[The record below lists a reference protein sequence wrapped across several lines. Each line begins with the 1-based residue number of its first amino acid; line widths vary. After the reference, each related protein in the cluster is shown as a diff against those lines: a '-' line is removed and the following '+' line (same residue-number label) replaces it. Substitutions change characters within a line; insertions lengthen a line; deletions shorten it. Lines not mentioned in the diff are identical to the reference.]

1 MFSWLDRHQTQC
13 RSPEAVIKR
22 MSRAQRTAR
31 RNPRPMAVRGIA
43 LMLLITHLGYSLAA
57 TLAIDTHGHGQEG
70 EVSTANSLAFG
81 HDCASPSDPD
91 QSAQHDAEGVDGN
104 DSCDHGCHAS
114 AHLLGAPSEYRT
126 PALPGSA
133 ATGIGRDPACHS
145 RTSTPLLR
153 PPLFSV

>member
-70 EVSTANSLAFG
+70 
-81 HDCASPSDPD
+81 
-91 QSAQHDAEGVDGN
+91 VDGN